1 MAQNSAEQTMI
12 DNLASKT
19 GKSLEDWIIIV
30 QKQGLEKHGQIISF
44 LKSEHG
50 FTHGFANLVAHKSK
64 GSDAGSRVAEIDL
77 VAEQYAKK
85 PELKPIYDSL
95 VKEVMTFGDDIEIAP
110 KNAYV
115 SLRRNKQFALL
126 KPASKT
132 RFEIGL
138 ILKNLKDHPDLK
150 SEKPGA
156 MCTHIL
162 HVELGE
168 KIENKHI
175 QWLKKAY
182 EQA

>member
-95 VKEVMTFGDDIEIAP
+95 VKEVMTFGDDIEI
-110 KNAYV
+110 
-115 SLRRNKQFALL
+115 
-126 KPASKT
+126 
-132 RFEIGL
+132 
-138 ILKNLKDHPDLK
+138 
-150 SEKPGA
+150 
-156 MCTHIL
+156 
-162 HVELGE
+162 
-168 KIENKHI
+168 
-175 QWLKKAY
+175 
-182 EQA
+182 